1 MRRFV
6 EHRVG
11 DPRILNLIRRWL
23 TVGVLEDGEVHTS
36 TEGTPQGGAIS
47 VLLSNVY
54 LHYVL
59 DLGFE
64 KAIKP
69 RLDGEAYLIR
79 YIDDFVVCFQHQR
92 DAERFQAVLSPR
104 LHKFPLDLEPTKTRR
119 IAFGRFAQRD
129 AQAQGRKKPDT
140 LYFLGFTHYCT
151 RNRHGGFM
159 VGRKTEKSRVRRTIQ
174 RLQATM
180 RQIRHDRLED
190 QVHTINQ
197 LLPGHYAYFG
207 MAGNLPSLQQV
218 YRVAT
223 RYWRRMLSRRS
234 QKSTVGPCF
243 QGFLRAYPSGVRSGT
258 FPMRT
263 YNATRFCEPIAEEP
277 SAGNPHAGFR
287 GGWAARDLNGGE
299 ILAPRKTIATEPRL
313 VSTRTGSP
321 GRM

>member
-1 MRRFV
+1 MDDAICGAPRGGPTHPQPHPPLVESRSAGRRRGAH
-6 EHRVG
+6 EHGSNAAR
-11 DPRILNLIRRWL
+11 
-23 TVGVLEDGEVHTS
+23 
-36 TEGTPQGGAIS
+36 GAIS

-69 RLDGEAYLIR
+69 RLDGEAYLMR

-104 LHKFPLDLEPTKTRR
+104 LHKFHLDLEPTKTRL

-180 RQIRHDRLED
+180 RQIHVMTD
-190 QVHTINQ
+190 
-197 LLPGHYAYFG
+197 
-207 MAGNLPSLQQV
+207 
-218 YRVAT
+218 
-223 RYWRRMLSRRS
+223 WRT
-234 QKSTVGPCF
+234 KST
-243 QGFLRAYPSGVRSGT
+243 PSTNSSKAT
-258 FPMRT
+258 MR
-263 YNATRFCEPIAEEP
+263 
-277 SAGNPHAGFR
+277 
-287 GGWAARDLNGGE
+287 
-299 ILAPRKTIATEPRL
+299 ILAWQETSPASNRSI
-313 VSTRTGSP
+313 GSP
-321 GRM
+321 PGTGDAC